1 MIKIKELREEEEDLV
16 KDEDQ
21 TEDQTEDQIGDQPED
36 QIGEQREDPTEDED
50 LIEDQ
55 EKDQPADMA
64 LAKEVV
70 EEHTLIPKAS
80 MKADIAQC
88 VRRKVIT
95 VYFTALNYRNMF
107 LEDLEPNLFQEK
119 YVSSVSPLLETK
131 QIVFILFQETTM
143 TGCASRVKLTS
154 YSARIVRNIKHRK
167 IG

>member
-50 LIEDQ
+50 SIEDQ
-55 EKDQPADMA
+55 EEDQTADMA

-80 MKADIAQC
+80 MIIDIAQC
-88 VRRKVIT
+88 VRRKVII
-95 VYFTALNYRNMF
+95 VYFTALSYQNMSP
-107 LEDLEPNLFQEK
+107 EDLEPKLFQEK
-119 YVSSVSPLLETK
+119 YVNSVSLLLVTS
-131 QIVFILFQETTM
+131 QIVFILSQETTM
-143 TGCASRVKLTS
+143 TGCVSRVIPAS
-154 YSARIVRNIKHRK
+154 YSARIVRNIKLRK